1 MPWCPNCKTEYREGI
16 THCADCKAELVADLN
31 SRTEKLKNATAIV
44 AKIDREHKDF
54 IQKCADFFEYS
65 GVSANIVQEDDGM
78 VAVYTTPEEL
88 KNAKRLFQAFYSV
101 ESERLQKAAEE
112 AFLAG
117 NDVEDAYFGDDEE
130 DDTDTEAKPTQK
142 SVASATQSKNSS
154 EKTYGNAVSRYDDY
168 RSSGSTFTVL
178 GCLGIIFGVLSLTGV
193 IPLFNST
200 FSSTVLLI
208 VFGIFLIL
216 GVFSYV
222 KAGKLKAAA
231 VEEKEIIEKA
241 NLWLESNVTEEIL
254 GKVDT
259 VTKNLIAEESENDD
273 DEMVGRTDELLYLN
287 RIDFL
292 REFLMKEFP
301 DLTPSFAEQLVEEFY
316 NKKFEE

>member
-31 SRTEKLKNATAIV
+31 SRAEKLKNATAIV
-44 AKIDREHKDF
+44 AKIDGEHKDF

-65 GVSANIVQEDDGM
+65 GVSANIVEEDDGM
-78 VAVYTTPEEL
+78 VAVYTTPEEF

-117 NDVEDAYFGDDEE
+117 NDVEDAYFGDDEDDEE
-130 DDTDTEAKPTQK
+130 DTETKSKSKSIASEAPTDTLYGKR
-142 SVASATQSKNSS
+142 
-154 EKTYGNAVSRYDDY
+154 YGNAVSRYDDY

-178 GCLGIIFGVLSLTGV
+178 GCLGIIFGVLSLVGV
-193 IPLFNST
+193 IELFNS
-200 FSSTVLLI
+200 FSSVVLLI
-208 VFGIFLIL
+208 IFGIFLIL
-216 GVFSYV
+216 GVFSYA

-231 VEEKEIIEKA
+231 VEEKEIVKKA
-241 NLWLESNVTEEIL
+241 NLWLEQNVTEEIL

-259 VTKNLIAEESENDD
+259 VTKSLIAEEESENDD
-273 DEMVGRTDELLYLN
+273 EIVGRTDELLYLN